1 MSIYVVRACRAKKGK
16 GAEVQQLLKKAAE
29 GHAGIFVYQ
38 SMGDEHDFGVFA
50 EFSSEDA
57 GRKYAA
63 SKEQS
68 DVTTKLASMVEDATG
83 ITVWKQV

>member
-63 SKEQS
+63 SKEQAE
-68 DVTTKLASMVEDATG
+68 VTTKLSSMVEDATG